1 MWGIRMPKSIVRAYS
16 RYTEEALGLLA
27 VSIRAA
33 RLERKL
39 TTSEVAE
46 RAGISRGLLQ
56 RIEKADPRCGIGV
69 VFEVAKIVG
78 VRLFDEDAEVS
89 TIIGHRTRTEEKLS
103 LLPRRA
109 RKISKEVN
117 DDF

>member
-1 MWGIRMPKSIVRAYS
+1 M
-16 RYTEEALGLLA
+16 
-27 VSIRAA
+27 SIRAA

-69 VFEVAKIVG
+69 VFEVANIVG
-78 VRLFDEDAEVS
+78 VRLFEEGAEMG
-89 TIIGHRTRTEEKLS
+89 TIISHRTRTEERLS

-109 RKISKEVN
+109 RKISRKVN